1 MMKKTAVITGADG
14 GMGSEITKAVAMAGY
29 HVIMVCYTSFK
40 GEEKRSRIILDTGNE
55 DIEVVQADLSSMESV
70 LDAVDKIKDKTPSVE
85 LLMNN
90 AGTMCTHY
98 VRTEDG
104 FEHTVAVNYLAPY
117 LLTRRRLLPIM
128 HEGSRI
134 VNMISCTYAIGKI
147 GPHFFTKGR
156 EGSFFRIPIYS
167 NTKLALW
174 LFTRELSER
183 VKGRG
188 ITVNAADPG
197 IVSTNII
204 RMDEWFDPLTDIF
217 FRPFIRT
224 PRQGAETAIRLLL
237 DEQFGNLTGRMF
249 ASSKEKKVS
258 EKYMHHPQTKELWKM
273 TEQNLGRFLDSG
285 EI

>member
-90 AGTMCTHY
+90 AGTMCTHFQQ
-98 VRTEDG
+98 TPDG
-104 FEHTVAVNYLAPY
+104 LEYTVAVNYVAPY
-117 LLTRRRLLPIM
+117 LLSRKLLPLM
-128 HEGSRI
+128 QAGSRI
-134 VNMISCTYAIGKI
+134 VCMVSCTYAIGQI
-147 GPHFFTKGR
+147 TPEFFTRGKKG
-156 EGSFFRIPIYS
+156 EFWRIPIYS

-174 LFTRELSER
+174 LFVRKLALEVAS
-183 VKGRG
+183 RG
-188 ITVNAADPG
+188 IWVGASDPG

-204 RMDEWFDPLTDIF
+204 RMDMWFDPLTDLF

-224 PRQGAETAIRLLL
+224 PKQGAATAVHLLL
-237 DEQFGNLTGRMF
+237 DGLPMSETGQMY
-249 ASSKEKKVS
+249 ASCKQRRLKPV
-258 EKYMHHPQTKELWKM
+258 YLNHPQMDSLWNDTADYLAKHS
-273 TEQNLGRFLDSG
+273 GIRF
-285 EI
+285 